1 MISEPS
7 LLSTSTA
14 NISDNDVVMMT
25 VDTDQAQSMRL
36 IESQEDQTAMLSGTQ
51 ITTQSDGT
59 TTIDVTDE
67 GGEVVQQFILPDDLQ
82 LEEGQTL
89 VMIQGENGQ
98 PQLAIVN
105 QAGNFTLFFKKF
117 LYFLKSRLNK
127 R

>member
-7 LLSTSTA
+7 LLSTSTT

-25 VDTDQAQSMRL
+25 VDTDQAHSMRL
-36 IESQEDQTAMLSGTQ
+36 IESQEDQTAMLGGTQ

-105 QAGNFTLFFKKF
+105 QAGNFTLF
-117 LYFLKSRLNK
+117 LKNFFTF
-127 R
+127 